1 MIKFTMNAKELKI
14 MMDKVMTAVN
24 KKVSVPSL
32 KRLYFSIDDKGI
44 LKILSTDI
52 DHYVEVRTKN
62 VYHTEPGMLGID
74 IEDIKIISKMSGEI
88 TVEDITSDKEEKINI
103 KCGKKNVSIPR
114 FENTDVFL
122 PVLNNVE
129 DILDVKENWLS
140 ETISNLSVFVS
151 NREEVN
157 RMMSVFN
164 FNTKEKRVEALWN
177 CMIGMRQLEDDM
189 ILKETGNPFE
199 TVKLHCRCVPV
210 FKKLLDKKSERKV
223 IISQNDKYVKVESE
237 NFTYITKRIDGEYF
251 KVNQML
257 SDEWDYK
264 FTANA
269 KELLEA
275 MKYDADLLKESKLPV
290 TFHAENGNL
299 YSYASTT
306 RYEAFDEIEVKEK
319 AQLMTYDKTE
329 KDFYIGFNP
338 SFLVDIMSIVDSE
351 YPVFYGTKE
360 VCPWIIKGDTY
371 SFLILPV
378 NIKDVKVKAE
388 KRIAKYIEMSKTA

>member
-1 MIKFTMNAKELKI
+1 MMKFTMDSKELKI

-24 KKVSVPSL
+24 KKVSAPSL

-52 DHYVEVRTKN
+52 EHYVEVRTKN
-62 VYHTEPGMLGID
+62 VYHTESGMFGID

-88 TVEDITSDKEEKINI
+88 TIEDITSDKEEKINI

-114 FENTDVFL
+114 FENTDVSL
-122 PVLNNVE
+122 PVLDNGEN
-129 DILDVKENWLS
+129 ILDVKENWLS

-157 RMMSVFN
+157 QMMSVFN
-164 FNTKEKRVEALWN
+164 FNTKEKRVEALWK

-189 ILKETGNPFE
+189 ILKETENLFE

-319 AQLMTYDKTE
+319 PG

-338 SFLVDIMSIVDSE
+338 NFLVDVMSIVDSE
-351 YPVFYGTKE
+351 YPIFYGTKE

>member
-88 TVEDITSDKEEKINI
+88 TAEDITSDKEEKINI

-129 DILDVKENWLS
+129 DILDVKETWLS

-319 AQLMTYDKTE
+319 PE

>member
-177 CMIGMRQLEDDM
+177 CMIGMQQLEDDM

-319 AQLMTYDKTE
+319 PE

-338 SFLVDIMSIVDSE
+338 NFLVDVMSIVDSE
-351 YPVFYGTKE
+351 YPIFYGTKE
-360 VCPWIIKGDTY
+360 VCPWIINGDTY

-378 NIKDVKVKAE
+378 NIKDVKIKAE

>member
-319 AQLMTYDKTE
+319 PE

-338 SFLVDIMSIVDSE
+338 SFLVDIMSIVDFE

>member
-1 MIKFTMNAKELKI
+1 MMKFTMDSKELKI

-24 KKVSVPSL
+24 KKVSAPSL

-52 DHYVEVRTKN
+52 EHYVEVRTEN
-62 VYHTEPGMLGID
+62 TYHTEPGMFGID

-88 TVEDITSDKEEKINI
+88 TIEDITSDKEEKINI
-103 KCGKKNVSIPR
+103 KCGKKNVFIPR
-114 FENTDVFL
+114 FENTDVSL
-122 PVLNNVE
+122 PVLDNGEN
-129 DILDVKENWLS
+129 ILDVKENWLF

-164 FNTKEKRVEALWN
+164 FNIKEKRVEALWN

-189 ILKETGNPFE
+189 ILKETENPFE

-299 YSYASTT
+299 YPYASTT

-319 AQLMTYDKTE
+319 PE

-338 SFLVDIMSIVDSE
+338 NFLVDIMSIVDSE

-360 VCPWIIKGDTY
+360 VCPWIINGDTY

-388 KRIAKYIEMSKTA
+388 EKIAKYITMSKTA

>member
-1 MIKFTMNAKELKI
+1 MIKFTMNAKELKT
-14 MMDKVMTAVN
+14 MMDKAMTVVN
-24 KKVSVPSL
+24 KKASVPSL

-52 DHYVEVRTKN
+52 EHYVKARTEN
-62 VYHTEPGMLGID
+62 TYHTEPGMFGID

-88 TVEDITSDKEEKINI
+88 TIEDITSDKEEKINI

-114 FENTDVFL
+114 FENTDVSL
-122 PVLNNVE
+122 PVLDNGEN
-129 DILDVKENWLS
+129 ILDVKENWLS

-189 ILKETGNPFE
+189 ILKETENPFE

-237 NFTYITKRIDGEYF
+237 NFIYITKRIDGEYF

-319 AQLMTYDKTE
+319 PE

-338 SFLVDIMSIVDSE
+338 NFLVDVMSIVDSE
-351 YPVFYGTKE
+351 YPIFYGTKE

>member
-122 PVLNNVE
+122 LVLNNVE

-319 AQLMTYDKTE
+319 PE

>member
-1 MIKFTMNAKELKI
+1 MMKFTMNAKELKT
-14 MMDKVMTAVN
+14 MMDKAVTVVN
-24 KKVSVPSL
+24 KKVPVPSL
-32 KRLYFSIDDKGI
+32 KRLYFSVDNKGV

-52 DHYVEVRTKN
+52 EHYIEVRTQDA
-62 VYHTEPGMLGID
+62 YHTEPGMFGID

-88 TVEDITSDKEEKINI
+88 TMEDITTGEEEKINI

-122 PVLNNVE
+122 PVLDNAEN
-129 DILDVKENWLS
+129 ILDVKENWLS

-157 RMMSVFN
+157 QMMSVFN
-164 FNTKEKRVEALWN
+164 FNTKEKRVEALWKY
-177 CMIGMRQLEDDM
+177 MIGMRQLEDNT
-189 ILKETGNPFE
+189 ILKETENPFE

-210 FKKLLDKKSERKV
+210 FKKLLDKKSEMEV

-237 NFTYITKRIDGEYF
+237 NYTYITKRIDGEYF

-299 YSYASTT
+299 YSYAGTII
-306 RYEAFDEIEVKEK
+306 YEAFDEIEVKEK
-319 AQLMTYDKTE
+319 PE

-338 SFLVDIMSIVDSE
+338 NFLVDVMSIVDSE
-351 YPVFYGTKE
+351 YPIFYGTKE

-378 NIKDVKVKAE
+378 SIKDEKLKAE
-388 KRIAKYIEMSKTA
+388 EKIAKYIEINKTA

>member
-1 MIKFTMNAKELKI
+1 MIKFTMNAKELKT
-14 MMDKVMTAVN
+14 MMDKTMTVVN
-24 KKVSVPSL
+24 KKAYVPSL

-52 DHYVEVRTKN
+52 EHYVEVRTKN

-114 FENTDVFL
+114 FENTDVSL
-122 PVLNNVE
+122 PVLDNGEN
-129 DILDVKENWLS
+129 ILDVKENWLS

-164 FNTKEKRVEALWN
+164 FNTKEKRVESLWN

-189 ILKETGNPFE
+189 ILKETENPFE

-319 AQLMTYDKTE
+319 PE

-360 VCPWIIKGDTY
+360 VCPWTIKGDTY

>member
-24 KKVSVPSL
+24 KKVSVSSL

-319 AQLMTYDKTE
+319 PE

-388 KRIAKYIEMSKTA
+388 EKIAKYITMSKTA

>member
-1 MIKFTMNAKELKI
+1 MIKFTMNAKELKT
-14 MMDKVMTAVN
+14 MMDKAMTVVN
-24 KKVSVPSL
+24 KKASVPSL

-52 DHYVEVRTKN
+52 EHYVEVRTEN
-62 VYHTEPGMLGID
+62 TYHTEPGMFGID

-88 TVEDITSDKEEKINI
+88 TIEDITSDKEEKINI

-114 FENTDVFL
+114 FENTDVSL
-122 PVLNNVE
+122 PVLDNGEN
-129 DILDVKENWLS
+129 ILDVKENWLS
-140 ETISNLSVFVS
+140 ETISNLSVFVA

-189 ILKETGNPFE
+189 TLKETENPFE
-199 TVKLHCRCVPV
+199 TVKLHCRYVPV

-275 MKYDADLLKESKLPV
+275 MKYDADILKESKLPV

-319 AQLMTYDKTE
+319 PE

-338 SFLVDIMSIVDSE
+338 NFLVDVMSIVDSE
-351 YPVFYGTKE
+351 YPIFYGTKE

-388 KRIAKYIEMSKTA
+388 KRIAKYIEMNKTA

>member
-1 MIKFTMNAKELKI
+1 MF
-14 MMDKVMTAVN
+14 
-24 KKVSVPSL
+24 
-32 KRLYFSIDDKGI
+32 
-44 LKILSTDI
+44 
-52 DHYVEVRTKN
+52 
-62 VYHTEPGMLGID
+62 GID

-88 TVEDITSDKEEKINI
+88 TIEDITSDKEEKINI

-114 FENTDVFL
+114 FENTDVSL
-122 PVLNNVE
+122 PVLDNGEN
-129 DILDVKENWLS
+129 ILDVKENWLS
-140 ETISNLSVFVS
+140 ETISNLSVFVL

-189 ILKETGNPFE
+189 ILKETENPFE

-319 AQLMTYDKTE
+319 PE

-360 VCPWIIKGDTY
+360 VCPWTIKGDTY

>member
-1 MIKFTMNAKELKI
+1 MIKFTMDSKELKI

-24 KKVSVPSL
+24 KKVSAPSL

-52 DHYVEVRTKN
+52 EHYVEVRTEN
-62 VYHTEPGMLGID
+62 TYHTEPGMFGID

-88 TVEDITSDKEEKINI
+88 TIEDITSDKEEKINI
-103 KCGKKNVSIPR
+103 KCGKKNVFIPR
-114 FENTDVFL
+114 FENTDVSL
-122 PVLNNVE
+122 PVLDNGEN
-129 DILDVKENWLS
+129 ILDVKENWLF

-164 FNTKEKRVEALWN
+164 FNIKEKRVEALWN

-189 ILKETGNPFE
+189 ILKETENPFE

-319 AQLMTYDKTE
+319 PE

-338 SFLVDIMSIVDSE
+338 NFLVDIMSIVDSE

-360 VCPWIIKGDTY
+360 VCPWIINGDTY

-388 KRIAKYIEMSKTA
+388 EKIAKYITMSKTA

>member
-306 RYEAFDEIEVKEK
+306 RYVAFDEIEVKEK
-319 AQLMTYDKTE
+319 PE

>member
-1 MIKFTMNAKELKI
+1 MMKFTMDSKELKI

-32 KRLYFSIDDKGI
+32 KRLYFSIDDEGI

-52 DHYVEVRTKN
+52 EHYVEVRTEN
-62 VYHTEPGMLGID
+62 TYHTEPGMFGID

-88 TVEDITSDKEEKINI
+88 TIEVITSDKEEKINI

-114 FENTDVFL
+114 FENTDVSL
-122 PVLNNVE
+122 PVLDNGEN
-129 DILDVKENWLS
+129 ILDVKENWLS

-157 RMMSVFN
+157 QMMSVFN
-164 FNTKEKRVEALWN
+164 FNTKEKRVEALWKY
-177 CMIGMRQLEDDM
+177 MIGMRQLEDDM
-189 ILKETGNPFE
+189 ILKETENPFE

-223 IISQNDKYVKVESE
+223 IISQNDKYVKVGSE

-299 YSYASTT
+299 YSYASTM

-319 AQLMTYDKTE
+319 PE

-360 VCPWIIKGDTY
+360 VCPWIINGDTY

-388 KRIAKYIEMSKTA
+388 NRIAKYIEMSKTA

>member
-1 MIKFTMNAKELKI
+1 MMKFIMDSKELKI

-32 KRLYFSIDDKGI
+32 KRLYFSIDDEGI

-52 DHYVEVRTKN
+52 EHYVEVRTEN
-62 VYHTEPGMLGID
+62 TYHTEPGMFGID

-88 TVEDITSDKEEKINI
+88 TIEDITSDKEEKINI
-103 KCGKKNVSIPR
+103 KCGKKNVFIPR
-114 FENTDVFL
+114 FENTDVSL
-122 PVLNNVE
+122 PVLDNGEN
-129 DILDVKENWLS
+129 ILDVKENWLS

-189 ILKETGNPFE
+189 ILKETENPFE

-319 AQLMTYDKTE
+319 PE

-351 YPVFYGTKE
+351 YLIFYGTKE

>member
-1 MIKFTMNAKELKI
+1 MMKFTMDSKELKI

-24 KKVSVPSL
+24 KKVSAPSL

-52 DHYVEVRTKN
+52 EHYVEVRTEN
-62 VYHTEPGMLGID
+62 TYHTELGMFGID

-88 TVEDITSDKEEKINI
+88 TIEDITSDKEEKINI
-103 KCGKKNVSIPR
+103 KCGKKNVFIPR
-114 FENTDVFL
+114 FENTDVSL
-122 PVLNNVE
+122 PVLDNGEN
-129 DILDVKENWLS
+129 ILDVKENWLF

-164 FNTKEKRVEALWN
+164 FNIKEKRVEALWN

-189 ILKETGNPFE
+189 ILKETENPFE

-319 AQLMTYDKTE
+319 PE

-338 SFLVDIMSIVDSE
+338 NFLVDIMSIVDSE

-360 VCPWIIKGDTY
+360 VCPWIINGDTY

-388 KRIAKYIEMSKTA
+388 EKIAKYITMSKTA

>member
-74 IEDIKIISKMSGEI
+74 IEDIKIISKMSSEI

-319 AQLMTYDKTE
+319 PE

>member
-319 AQLMTYDKTE
+319 PE

-338 SFLVDIMSIVDSE
+338 NFLVDVMSIVDSE
-351 YPVFYGTKE
+351 YPIFYMTKE
-360 VCPWIIKGDTY
+360 VCPWIINGDTY

-378 NIKDVKVKAE
+378 NIKDVKIKAE

>member
-177 CMIGMRQLEDDM
+177 YMIGMRQLEDDM

-319 AQLMTYDKTE
+319 PE

>member
-1 MIKFTMNAKELKI
+1 MMKFTMNAKELKT
-14 MMDKVMTAVN
+14 MMDKAVTVVN
-24 KKVSVPSL
+24 KKVPVPSL
-32 KRLYFSIDDKGI
+32 KRLYFSVDNKGV

-52 DHYVEVRTKN
+52 EHYIEVRTQDA
-62 VYHTEPGMLGID
+62 YHTEPGMFGID

-88 TVEDITSDKEEKINI
+88 TMEDITTGEEEKINI

-122 PVLNNVE
+122 PVLDNAEN
-129 DILDVKENWLS
+129 ILDVKENWLS

-157 RMMSVFN
+157 QMMSVFN
-164 FNTKEKRVEALWN
+164 FNTKEKRVEALWKY
-177 CMIGMRQLEDDM
+177 MIGMRQLEDDM
-189 ILKETGNPFE
+189 TLKETENPFE

-275 MKYDADLLKESKLPV
+275 MKYDADILKESKLPV

-319 AQLMTYDKTE
+319 PE

-338 SFLVDIMSIVDSE
+338 NFLVDVMSIVDSE
-351 YPVFYGTKE
+351 YPIFYGTKE

-388 KRIAKYIEMSKTA
+388 KRIAKYIEMNKTA

>member
-319 AQLMTYDKTE
+319 PE

-360 VCPWIIKGDTY
+360 VCPWIIKEDTY

>member
-1 MIKFTMNAKELKI
+1 MMKFTMNAKELKT
-14 MMDKVMTAVN
+14 MMDKAVTVVN
-24 KKVSVPSL
+24 KKVPVPSL
-32 KRLYFSIDDKGI
+32 KRLYFSVDDKGV

-52 DHYVEVRTKN
+52 EHYIEVRTQD
-62 VYHTEPGMLGID
+62 VYHTEPGMFGID

-88 TVEDITSDKEEKINI
+88 TIEDITTGEEEKINI

-114 FENTDVFL
+114 FENLDVFL
-122 PVLNNVE
+122 PTLDNAENILN
-129 DILDVKENWLS
+129 VKENWLS
-140 ETISNLSVFVS
+140 ETVSNLSVFVS

-157 RMMSVFN
+157 QMMSVFN
-164 FNTKEKRVEALWN
+164 FNTKEKRVEALWKY
-177 CMIGMRQLEDDM
+177 MIGMRQLEDNT
-189 ILKETGNPFE
+189 ILKETENLFE

-210 FKKLLDKKSERKV
+210 FKKLLDKKSEMEV
-223 IISQNDKYVKVESE
+223 VISQNDKYVKVESE

-251 KVNQML
+251 KVNKML

-290 TFHAENGNL
+290 MFHAENGNL
-299 YSYASTT
+299 YSYASTM

-319 AQLMTYDKTE
+319 PI

-338 SFLVDIMSIVDSE
+338 SYLVDVMSIVDSE
-351 YPVFYGTKE
+351 YPVFYGTEE

-378 NIKDVKVKAE
+378 NIKDTKLKAKE
-388 KRIAKYIEMSKTA
+388 KIVKYIAMSKTA

>member
-14 MMDKVMTAVN
+14 MMDKVMTVVN
-24 KKVSVPSL
+24 KKASAPSL

-52 DHYVEVRTKN
+52 EHYVEVRTEN
-62 VYHTEPGMLGID
+62 TYHTEPGMFGID

-88 TVEDITSDKEEKINI
+88 TIEDITSDKEEKINI

-114 FENTDVFL
+114 FENTDVSL
-122 PVLNNVE
+122 PVLDNGEN
-129 DILDVKENWLS
+129 ILDVKENWLS

-164 FNTKEKRVEALWN
+164 FNTKEKRVEALWKY
-177 CMIGMRQLEDDM
+177 MIGMRQLEDDM
-189 ILKETGNPFE
+189 ILKETENPFE

-319 AQLMTYDKTE
+319 PE

-338 SFLVDIMSIVDSE
+338 NFLVDVMSIVDSE
-351 YPVFYGTKE
+351 YPIFYGTKE

-378 NIKDVKVKAE
+378 NIKDVKVKAK

>member
-1 MIKFTMNAKELKI
+1 MMKFTMNAKELKT
-14 MMDKVMTAVN
+14 MMDKAVTVVN
-24 KKVSVPSL
+24 KKVPVPSL
-32 KRLYFSIDDKGI
+32 KRLYFSVDNKGV

-52 DHYVEVRTKN
+52 EHYIEVRTQDA
-62 VYHTEPGMLGID
+62 YHTEPGMFGID

-88 TVEDITSDKEEKINI
+88 TMEDITTGEEEKINI

-122 PVLNNVE
+122 PVLDNAEN
-129 DILDVKENWLS
+129 ILDVKENWLS

-157 RMMSVFN
+157 QMTSVFN
-164 FNTKEKRVEALWN
+164 FNTKEKRVEALWKY
-177 CMIGMRQLEDDM
+177 MIGMRQLEDNT
-189 ILKETGNPFE
+189 ILKETENPFE

-210 FKKLLDKKSERKV
+210 FKKLLDKKSEMEV

-237 NFTYITKRIDGEYF
+237 NYTYITKRIDGEYF

-299 YSYASTT
+299 YSYAGTIK
-306 RYEAFDEIEVKEK
+306 YEAFDEIEVKEK
-319 AQLMTYDKTE
+319 PE

-338 SFLVDIMSIVDSE
+338 NFLVDVMSIVDSE
-351 YPVFYGTKE
+351 YPIFYGTKE

-378 NIKDVKVKAE
+378 SIKDEKLKAE
-388 KRIAKYIEMSKTA
+388 EKIAKYIEINKTA

>member
-319 AQLMTYDKTE
+319 PE

-338 SFLVDIMSIVDSE
+338 NFLVDVMSIVDSE
-351 YPVFYGTKE
+351 YPIFYGTKE
-360 VCPWIIKGDTY
+360 VCPWIINGDTY

>member
-319 AQLMTYDKTE
+319 PE

-338 SFLVDIMSIVDSE
+338 NFLVDVMSIVDSE
-351 YPVFYGTKE
+351 YPIFYGTKE
-360 VCPWIIKGDTY
+360 VCPWIIKGSTY

-388 KRIAKYIEMSKTA
+388 KRIAEYIEMNKTA

>member
-1 MIKFTMNAKELKI
+1 MMKFTMDSKELKI

-24 KKVSVPSL
+24 KKVSAPSL

-52 DHYVEVRTKN
+52 EHYVEVRTEN
-62 VYHTEPGMLGID
+62 TYHTEPGMFGID

-88 TVEDITSDKEEKINI
+88 TIEDITSDKEEKINI
-103 KCGKKNVSIPR
+103 KCGKKNVFIPR
-114 FENTDVFL
+114 FENTDVSL
-122 PVLNNVE
+122 PVLDNGEN
-129 DILDVKENWLS
+129 ILDVKENWLF

-164 FNTKEKRVEALWN
+164 FNIKEKRVEALWN

-189 ILKETGNPFE
+189 ILKETENPFE

-319 AQLMTYDKTE
+319 PE

>member
-1 MIKFTMNAKELKI
+1 MIKFTMNAKELKT
-14 MMDKVMTAVN
+14 MMDKAMTVVN
-24 KKVSVPSL
+24 KKASVPSL

-52 DHYVEVRTKN
+52 EHYVEVRTEN
-62 VYHTEPGMLGID
+62 TYHTKPGMFGID

-88 TVEDITSDKEEKINI
+88 TIEDITSDKEEKINI

-114 FENTDVFL
+114 FENTDVSL
-122 PVLNNVE
+122 PVLDNGEN
-129 DILDVKENWLS
+129 ILDVKENWLS
-140 ETISNLSVFVS
+140 ETILNLSVFVAD
-151 NREEVN
+151 REEHN
-157 RMMSVFN
+157 QILNAFN
-164 FNTKEKRVEALWN
+164 FNTKEKRVEALWKS
-177 CMIGMRQLEDDM
+177 MIGMRRLEDNV
-189 ILKETGNPFE
+189 IIKETENPFE

-269 KELLEA
+269 KKLLEA

-319 AQLMTYDKTE
+319 PE

-338 SFLVDIMSIVDSE
+338 NFLVDVMSIVDSE
-351 YPVFYGTKE
+351 YPIFYGTKE

>member
-1 MIKFTMNAKELKI
+1 MIKFTMNAKELKT
-14 MMDKVMTAVN
+14 MMDKAMMVVN
-24 KKVSVPSL
+24 KKASVPSL

-52 DHYVEVRTKN
+52 EHYVEVRTEN
-62 VYHTEPGMLGID
+62 TYHTEPGMFGID

-88 TVEDITSDKEEKINI
+88 TIEDITSDKEEKINI

-114 FENTDVFL
+114 FENTDVSL
-122 PVLNNVE
+122 PVLDNGEN
-129 DILDVKENWLS
+129 ILDVKENWLS
-140 ETISNLSVFVS
+140 ETISNLSVFVA

-189 ILKETGNPFE
+189 TLKETENPFE

-275 MKYDADLLKESKLPV
+275 MKYDADILKESKLPV

-319 AQLMTYDKTE
+319 PE

-338 SFLVDIMSIVDSE
+338 NFLVDVMSIVDSE
-351 YPVFYGTKE
+351 YPIFYGTKE

-388 KRIAKYIEMSKTA
+388 KRIAKYIEMNKTA

>member
-1 MIKFTMNAKELKI
+1 MIKFTMNAKELKT
-14 MMDKVMTAVN
+14 MMDKAMTVVN
-24 KKVSVPSL
+24 KKASVPSL

-114 FENTDVFL
+114 FENIDVFL

-319 AQLMTYDKTE
+319 PE

>member
-88 TVEDITSDKEEKINI
+88 TIEDITSDKEEKINI

-114 FENTDVFL
+114 FENTDVSL
-122 PVLNNVE
+122 PVLDNGEN
-129 DILDVKENWLS
+129 ILDVKENWLS

-189 ILKETGNPFE
+189 ILKETENPFE

-319 AQLMTYDKTE
+319 PE

-338 SFLVDIMSIVDSE
+338 NFLVDVMSIVDSE
-351 YPVFYGTKE
+351 YPIFYGTKE

>member
-1 MIKFTMNAKELKI
+1 MMKFTMDSKELKI

-24 KKVSVPSL
+24 KKVSAPSL

-52 DHYVEVRTKN
+52 EHYVEVRTEN
-62 VYHTEPGMLGID
+62 TYHTEPGMFGID

-88 TVEDITSDKEEKINI
+88 TIEDITSDKEEKINI
-103 KCGKKNVSIPR
+103 KCGKKNVFIPR
-114 FENTDVFL
+114 FENTDVSL
-122 PVLNNVE
+122 PVLDNGEN
-129 DILDVKENWLS
+129 ILDVKENWLF

-164 FNTKEKRVEALWN
+164 FNIKEKRVEALWN

-189 ILKETGNPFE
+189 ILKETENPFE

-319 AQLMTYDKTE
+319 PE

-338 SFLVDIMSIVDSE
+338 NFLVDVMSIVDSE
-351 YPVFYGTKE
+351 YPIFYGTKE
-360 VCPWIIKGDTY
+360 VCPWIINGDTY

-378 NIKDVKVKAE
+378 NIKDVKIKAE

>member
-62 VYHTEPGMLGID
+62 VYHTEPGMLSID

-319 AQLMTYDKTE
+319 PE

>member
-1 MIKFTMNAKELKI
+1 MIKFTMNAKELET
-14 MMDKVMTAVN
+14 MMDKAMTVVN
-24 KKVSVPSL
+24 KKASVPSL

-52 DHYVEVRTKN
+52 EHYVEVRTEN
-62 VYHTEPGMLGID
+62 TYHTEPGMFGID

-88 TVEDITSDKEEKINI
+88 TIEDITSDKEEKINI

-114 FENTDVFL
+114 FENTDVSL
-122 PVLNNVE
+122 PVLDNGEN
-129 DILDVKENWLS
+129 ILDVKENWLS
-140 ETISNLSVFVS
+140 ETISNLSVFVA

-189 ILKETGNPFE
+189 TLKETENPFE

-275 MKYDADLLKESKLPV
+275 MKYDADILKESKLPV

-319 AQLMTYDKTE
+319 PE

-338 SFLVDIMSIVDSE
+338 NFLVDVMSIVDSE
-351 YPVFYGTKE
+351 YPIFYGTKE

-388 KRIAKYIEMSKTA
+388 KRIAKYIEMNKTA

>member
-306 RYEAFDEIEVKEK
+306 RYEALDEIEVKEK
-319 AQLMTYDKTE
+319 PE